1 MQTSQI
7 LKKTFPLENNMV
19 KLAEHQLGAL
29 KDMHNGCIL
38 RGDVGSGKSRTA
50 LAYYYISVCDG
61 GLKINDKGSLKDMKS
76 PRDLFIITTA
86 KKRDDR
92 SWFDELAPFCITEN
106 CIDNPSHVRVTVDSW
121 NNIKK
126 YIKVAGAFFIF
137 DEQRIVGSGAWV
149 KAFYK
154 IAVKNQWILLT
165 ATPGDTWA
173 DYIPVFVANGFYKN
187 KTEFNNRHAVYSR
200 YAKYPKIE
208 RYVDT
213 GILIKYRRQILV
225 NMKDKREAHENHIEV
240 NCDYNKLLYRI
251 VKKDRWNPYDKEPIA
266 ETGKLCYLERRV
278 ANEDPSR
285 VVELIKLL
293 EENLKVIIFYNFDY
307 ELEIIREVCDNMCI
321 RYNEWNGHKHEPLP
335 EEGNLGWAYLV
346 QYAAGCEAWNCITTN
361 VIIFYS
367 QNYSYKVMK
376 QSAGRIN
383 RMNTPYKELYY
394 YHLRSYA
401 PIDMAI
407 KRALSLKKN
416 FNEKSYLNS

>member
-1 MQTSQI
+1 MIELAQHQI
-7 LKKTFPLENNMV
+7 DALKK
-19 KLAEHQLGAL
+19 
-29 KDMHNGCIL
+29 MHNGCIL

-50 LAYYYISVCDG
+50 LAYYYICVCKG
-61 GLKINDKGSLKDMKS
+61 MLEVNKKGSLREMES

-86 KKRDDR
+86 KKRDDL
-92 SWFDELAPFCITEN
+92 SWFEEAADFYITQN
-106 CIDNPSHVRVTVDSW
+106 QDSNPSKIKMVVDSW

-126 YIKVAGAFFIF
+126 YTNVVGAFFIF

-154 IAVKNQWILLT
+154 IAQKNRWILLT
-165 ATPGDTWA
+165 ATPGDTWS

-187 KTEFNNRHAVYSR
+187 KTEFNREHVVFSR
-200 YAKYPKIE
+200 FSKYPKIE
-208 RYVDT
+208 RYERT
-213 GILIKYRRQILV
+213 GILIKHRNEILV
-225 NMKDKREAHENHIEV
+225 NMKDKREAVEKHVEILCE
-240 NCDYNKLLYRI
+240 YNKDLYRT

-278 ANEDPSR
+278 VNEDASR
-285 VVELIKLL
+285 IVQLVKLL

-335 EEGNLGWAYLV
+335 EEGNLGWAYIV

-394 YHLRSYA
+394 YHLRSCA
-401 PIDMAI
+401 PIDLAI
-407 KRALSLKKN
+407 KRALSLKRN

>member
-1 MQTSQI
+1 MI
-7 LKKTFPLENNMV
+7 E
-19 KLAEHQLGAL
+19 LAQHQLDAL
-29 KDMHNGCIL
+29 GKMHNGCIL

-50 LAYYYISVCDG
+50 LAYYYIKVCEG
-61 GLKINDKGSLKDMKS
+61 MLKINNKGSLGKMKK
-76 PRDLFIITTA
+76 PRDLYIITTA

-92 SWFDELAPFCITEN
+92 SWLDEAAPFCITE
-106 CIDNPSHVRVTVDSW
+106 DSKVNPSNVNITVDSW
-121 NNIKK
+121 NNVQK
-126 YIKVAGAFFIF
+126 YTKIYGAFFIF
-137 DEQRIVGSGAWV
+137 DEQRVVGSGAWV

-154 IAVKNQWILLT
+154 IAQKNQWILLT

-173 DYIPVFVANGFYKN
+173 DYIPVFVANGFYRN
-187 KTEFNNRHAVYSR
+187 KTEFNSRHAIYNR
-200 YAKYPKIE
+200 FCTKYPKIE
-208 RYVDT
+208 GYRDT
-213 GILIKYRRQILV
+213 GILTKYRNKILV
-225 NMKDKREAHENHIEV
+225 NMQDKREAVEHHMEV
-240 NCDYNKLLYRI
+240 VCEYNKELYKTI
-251 VKKDRWNPYDKEPIA
+251 HKDRWNPYDKEPIE

-278 ANEDPSR
+278 ANDDPDR
-285 VVELIKLL
+285 VVQLVKLL

-307 ELEIIREVCDNMCI
+307 ELEIIRDNMCI

-335 EEGNLGWAYLV
+335 EEGNTGWAYLV

-383 RMNTPYKELYY
+383 RMNTPYKDLYY

-401 PIDMAI
+401 PIDIAI

-416 FNEKSYLNS
+416 FNEKSYVNS

>member
-1 MQTSQI
+1 MITLAQHQI
-7 LKKTFPLENNMV
+7 DALKK
-19 KLAEHQLGAL
+19 
-29 KDMHNGCIL
+29 MHNGCIL

-50 LAYYYISVCDG
+50 LAYYYICVCG
-61 GLKINDKGSLKDMKS
+61 GMLEVNKKGSLKEMTS
-76 PRDLFIITTA
+76 PRDLFVITTA
-86 KKRDDR
+86 KKRDDL
-92 SWFDELAPFCITEN
+92 SWFEEAADFYITQNKES
-106 CIDNPSHVRVTVDSW
+106 NPSKIKMTVDSW

-126 YIKVAGAFFIF
+126 YTNTVGAFFIF

-154 IAVKNQWILLT
+154 IAQKNRWILLT
-165 ATPGDTWA
+165 ATPGDTWS

-187 KTEFNNRHAVYSR
+187 KTEFNREHVVFSR
-200 YAKYPKIE
+200 FSKYPKIE
-208 RYVDT
+208 RYERT
-213 GILIKYRRQILV
+213 GVLVKHRNEVLV
-225 NMKDKREAHENHIEV
+225 NMQDKREAVEKHIEIL
-240 NCDYNKLLYRI
+240 CEYNKDLYRT
-251 VKKDRWNPYDKEPIA
+251 VKKDRWNPYDKIPIE

-278 ANEDPSR
+278 VNEDPSR
-285 VVELIKLL
+285 IKQLIMLL
-293 EENLKVIIFYNFDY
+293 EENMKVIIFYNFDY

-335 EEGNLGWAYLV
+335 EEGNTGWAYIV

-383 RMNTPYKELYY
+383 RMNTPFKELYY

-401 PIDMAI
+401 PIDLAI
-407 KRALSLKKN
+407 KRALSLKRN